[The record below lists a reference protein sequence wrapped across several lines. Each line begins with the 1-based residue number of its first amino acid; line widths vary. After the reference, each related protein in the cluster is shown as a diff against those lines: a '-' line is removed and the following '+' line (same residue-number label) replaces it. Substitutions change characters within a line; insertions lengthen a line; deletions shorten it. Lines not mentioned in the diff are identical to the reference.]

1 MSDIT
6 PQNPARDRIENI
18 DKIRDIIFGSHQREY
33 ETRFEQLEAH
43 LSTFEAEVRS
53 RLEQL
58 ERSDQNFSKT
68 IEALDEIVYKQ
79 TTSLKQEISVTSGK
93 LEQDILAL
101 KNQVLQELERRFSL
115 LKEDKTSKSEMA
127 DILMEMG
134 LRLQGTALVPGVK
147 EAIQSAT
154 DDSQGKNAL
163 LLLEQSQTLE

>member
-1 MSDIT
+1 MSEIT
-6 PQNPARDRIENI
+6 PQNQNRERIENI

-33 ETRFEQLEAH
+33 EGRFEQLEAS

-53 RLEQL
+53 RLDQL
-58 ERSDQNFSKT
+58 ERSDKNFSKT

-79 TTSLKQEISVTSGK
+79 TTSLKQEISVSRDK

-147 EAIQSAT
+147 EAIQSAA
-154 DDSQGKNAL
+154 DDNQGKNAL